1 MTNQEEM
8 TIMSTLGHEQMGKL
22 RDDVDPEW
30 RGRIVQIVGFGVG
43 PNGRPYVQV
52 NGIDATTKRFTLI
65 KKKPIL
71 PSMFDPNFI

>member
-8 TIMSTLGHEQMGKL
+8 NIMTTLGHEQMGKL

-30 RGRIVQIVGFGVG
+30 RGRVVIIVGFGVA

-52 NGIDATTKRFTLI
+52 NGMDANKNFTVV